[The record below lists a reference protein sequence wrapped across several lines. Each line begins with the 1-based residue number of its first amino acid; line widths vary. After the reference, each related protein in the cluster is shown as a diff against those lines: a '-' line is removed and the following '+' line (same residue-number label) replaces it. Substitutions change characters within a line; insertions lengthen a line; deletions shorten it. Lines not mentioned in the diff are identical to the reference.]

1 MDSATPADTA
11 PLPAG
16 AAFVDAFV
24 IDVNGIP
31 RGKRLTA
38 ESWAGAVRHGV
49 AFSAS
54 ALVLDA
60 RGVSQGPLGIGGADG
75 NPDGTAMPVPGQL
88 HPVPWSAQPTAQCLL
103 SMRGQDGAPLWY
115 DPREVLRQVVERCRA
130 DGLHPVL
137 SCELEF
143 YLVGADADGRPAPW
157 RDAQAGLVRPAHGH
171 LGLQYLE
178 DHAAFLNALHAALRA
193 QAMPADG
200 MVAEYGPGQFEVTL
214 SHGPDPVLAADRAV
228 LQRRAT
234 QGVAASLGLRA
245 SFMAKPFARH
255 AGSGLHVHVSL
266 VDEAGANRF
275 GAPGGEAL
283 LHAAVAGMQ
292 ALHAESMAL
301 FAPSFSAY
309 RRYRAGEFASL
320 SSAWGHDNRSVAFR
334 VPRGPPAAR
343 RIEHRVAAADASPH
357 LVLAAVLAAVHHG
370 VTQQLA
376 PSPPAQGDADAQADP
391 MLPRDVFAALRALE
405 QSTILRRYLPDDF
418 AAMFCALKRA
428 EAADLLGEVQP
439 VEHDFYL

>member
-1 MDSATPADTA
+1 MTNPQLSAGT
-11 PLPAG
+11 
-16 AAFVDAFV
+16 AFVDVFV

-38 ESWAGAVRHGV
+38 SAWAAVPRQGV
-49 AFSAS
+49 AFSES

-60 RGVSQGPLGIGGADG
+60 RGVSQGPSGIGGADG
-75 NPDGTAMPVPGQL
+75 NPDGTGMPVAGQL
-88 HPVPWSAQPTAQCLL
+88 LPVPWAGQPTAQCLL
-103 SMRGQDGAPLWY
+103 AMVGADGAALWY
-115 DPREVLRQVVERCRA
+115 DPREVLRRVVERCRA

-143 YLVGADADGRPAPW
+143 YLVGADDEGRPAPL
-157 RDAQAGLVRPAHGH
+157 REARAGLVRPAQGH

-178 DHAAFLNALHAALRA
+178 DHGEFLHALHAALRA
-193 QAMPADG
+193 QNIPADG
-200 MVAEYGPGQFEVTL
+200 IVAEYGPGQFEL
-214 SHGPDPVLAADRAV
+214 NLLHGPDPVLMADWAV

-234 QGVAASLGLRA
+234 QGVAASLGQRA

-266 VDEAGANRF
+266 VDDMGENRF

-292 ALHAESMAL
+292 ALHAESMAF

-334 VPRGPPAAR
+334 IPRGGAAAR

-357 LVLAAVLAAVHHG
+357 LVVAAILAGMHHG
-370 VTQQLA
+370 VTQRLTPTA
-376 PSPPAQGDADAQADP
+376 PATGDADALADHL
-391 MLPRDVFAALRALE
+391 LPCDVFAALRIFKNGTVLPG
-405 QSTILRRYLPDDF
+405 YLPDGF
-418 AAMFCALKRA
+418 PAMFCALKRA
-428 EAADLLGEVQP
+428 EVGDLLAEVQS

>member
-1 MDSATPADTA
+1 MPPSPD
-11 PLPAG
+11 PLPDG
-16 AAFVDAFV
+16 TAFVAAV
-24 IDVNGIP
+24 GIDGNGIP

-38 ESWAGAVRHGV
+38 SAWATASRQGV

-60 RGVSQGPLGIGGADG
+60 RGVSQGPAGIGGADG
-75 NPDGTAMPVPGQL
+75 NPDGTGMPVPGQMQ
-88 HPVPWSAQPTAQCLL
+88 PVPWAGQPTAQCLL
-103 SMRGQDGAPLWY
+103 SMTGADGAPLWY
-115 DPREVLRQVVERCRA
+115 DPRDVLRRVVERCRA

-143 YLVGADADGRPAPW
+143 YLVGANPEGRPAPL
-157 RDAQAGLVRPAHGH
+157 REARAGLVGPAQGH

-178 DHAAFLNALHAALRA
+178 DHGGFLHALHAALRA
-193 QAMPADG
+193 QNMPADG
-200 MVAEYGPGQFEVTL
+200 VVAEYGPGQFEL
-214 SHGPDPVLAADRAV
+214 NLLHGPDPVLMADWAV

-234 QGVAASLGLRA
+234 QGVAAALGLRA
-245 SFMAKPFARH
+245 SFMAKPFSGH

-266 VDEAGANRF
+266 VDEAGGNRF
-275 GAPGGEAL
+275 GAPGGDAL

-292 ALHAESMAL
+292 ALHAESMAF

-334 VPRGPPAAR
+334 APRGGPASR

-357 LVLAAVLAAVHHG
+357 LVVAAVLAAMHHG
-370 VTQQLA
+370 ITQRLVPTA
-376 PSPPAQGDADAQADP
+376 PSTGNADAQAGFL
-391 MLPRDVFAALRALE
+391 LPRDIFAALRALE
-405 QSTILRRYLPDDF
+405 AGTVLPRYLPDGF

-428 EAADLLGEVQP
+428 EAADLLAEVQP
-439 VEHDFYL
+439 AEHDFYL

>member
-1 MDSATPADTA
+1 MSAEDPKNSFE
-11 PLPAG
+11 LPDG
-16 AAFVDAFV
+16 SRFVDAFV
-24 IDVNGIP
+24 ADVNGIL

-38 ESWAGAVRHGV
+38 EAWSAASRNGV

-60 RGVSQGPLGIGGADG
+60 RGASQGPLGLGTQDG
-75 NPDGTAMPVPGQL
+75 NPDGTAMPSGRAQ
-88 HPVPWSAQPTAQCLL
+88 PVPWALEPTAQCLL
-103 SMRGQDGAPLWY
+103 SMLGADGAPLWY
-115 DPREVLRQVVERCRA
+115 DPREVLRRVVERCRA

-143 YLVGADADGRPAPW
+143 YLVGAEAGGRPAPLP
-157 RDAQAGLVRPAHGH
+157 DARAGLVRPSHGH

-178 DHAAFLNALHAALRA
+178 DHAGFLHALHAALRA
-193 QAMPADG
+193 QDIPADG
-200 MVAEYGPGQFEVTL
+200 LVSEYGPGQFELNLV
-214 SHGPDPVLAADRAV
+214 HCPDPVLAADWAV

-245 SFMAKPFARH
+245 SFMAKPFAGH

-266 VDEAGANRF
+266 ADDSGANRF
-275 GAPGGEAL
+275 GAPEGEGL
-283 LHAAVAGMQ
+283 LRHAVAGMQ
-292 ALHAESMAL
+292 ALHAQSMAV

-309 RRYRAGEFASL
+309 RRYRAGAFASL

-334 VPRGPPAAR
+334 VPRSGAGSR

-357 LVLAAVLAAVHHG
+357 LVLAAILAAIHHG
-370 VTQQLA
+370 VTQRLT
-376 PSPPAQGDADAQADP
+376 PSPPAQGDADAQADRS
-391 MLPRDVFAALRALE
+391 LPGDIFSALQAFE
-405 QSTILRRYLPDDF
+405 AGAVLRRYLPEDF
-418 AAMFCALKRA
+418 PAMLCALKRA
-428 EAADLLGEVQP
+428 ETADLLAEVQP